1 MQIAKGLYALLAR
14 ITPVGSMS
22 VQGAPKGVYVIPA
35 EELARTMSIAE
46 FYRVQANQAL
56 AMAQGKVHSANL
68 VYRPIKPSD
77 LGLTTP
83 TFSFSIGSS
92 GTVQLLSYTV
102 PNGKYIYIFG
112 VFDASATPVV
122 QELQVAYGSGGNIID
137 VPLQELW
144 MHRLPEGYFNV
155 GLGFGPSDIITVK
168 VVASNSSA
176 AEPFGL
182 VGFVVEPAGV
192 TMQLPA

>member
-1 MQIAKGLYALLAR
+1 MSV
-14 ITPVGSMS
+14 PVSVVGS
-22 VQGAPKGVYVIPA
+22 PKGVYVIPE

-46 FYRVQANQAL
+46 FYRTQAAQAL
-56 AMAQGKVHSANL
+56 AMAQGKIHAANL
-68 VYRPIKPSD
+68 IFRPLKPSD
-77 LGLTTP
+77 LGLTTT
-83 TFSFSIGSS
+83 TFSFSVPS
-92 GTVQLLSYTV
+92 GTAQLLSYTV

-112 VFDASATPVV
+112 LFDASSTPVV
-122 QELQVAYGSGGNIID
+122 QELQVAYGSGGNIVD
-137 VPLQELW
+137 VPLQTLW
-144 MHRLPEGYFNV
+144 MHRVPEGYFNV

-168 VVASNSSA
+168 VVTSNSSA

>member
-1 MQIAKGLYALLAR
+1 
-14 ITPVGSMS
+14 MS

-102 PNGKYIYIFG
+102 PSCKFYYIFG
-112 VFDASATPVV
+112 LFDASPTQVI
-122 QELQVAYGSGGNIID
+122 QELEIERRSATSSSASTLID

-144 MHRLPEGYFNV
+144 MHRVPAGYFNV
-155 GLGFGPSDIITVK
+155 GLGFGPGDVITVK
-168 VVASNSSA
+168 AVASNSSA
-176 AEPFGL
+176 TEPLGL
-182 VGFVVEPAGV
+182 IGFVLERNGPDVV
-192 TMQLPA
+192 STMP